1 MKKFI
6 KELFEDFGEVVLEG
20 MLTSIILILSGLLIF
35 LLYFLGESLL
45 ITFNQWNIQV
55 LWVIIIIISAIVI
68 FFILGGIGRAF
79 SLLFDKFQEKDT
91 KGENDEE
98 IMEFMLDNKCDLDT
112 FVGNAKSCVYHG
124 DEKAI
129 RSLVTGEFSANDIY
143 AKGQWMYP
151 AGAFHGVEGE
161 PC

>member
-20 MLTSIILILSGLLIF
+20 MVTSIILILSGLLIF
-35 LLYFLGESLL
+35 LLYFLGESLI

-55 LWVIIIIISAIVI
+55 LWIIIIIISAIVI

-79 SLLFDKFQEKDT
+79 SLLFEKFQEKDT

-98 IMEFMLDNKCDLDT
+98 IME
-112 FVGNAKSCVYHG
+112 
-124 DEKAI
+124 
-129 RSLVTGEFSANDIY
+129 
-143 AKGQWMYP
+143 
-151 AGAFHGVEGE
+151 
-161 PC
+161 

>member
-6 KELFEDFGEVVLEG
+6 KELLEDFGEVVLEG

-35 LLYFLGESLL
+35 LLYFLGKSLL

-79 SLLFDKFQEKDT
+79 SLLFEKVQEKDT

-98 IMEFMLDNKCDLDT
+98 IME
-112 FVGNAKSCVYHG
+112 
-124 DEKAI
+124 
-129 RSLVTGEFSANDIY
+129 
-143 AKGQWMYP
+143 
-151 AGAFHGVEGE
+151 
-161 PC
+161 

>member
-35 LLYFLGESLL
+35 LLYFLGESLI

-55 LWVIIIIISAIVI
+55 LWIIIIIISAIVI

-79 SLLFDKFQEKDT
+79 SLLFEKFQEKDT
-91 KGENDEE
+91 KGENSEE
-98 IMEFMLDNKCDLDT
+98 IME
-112 FVGNAKSCVYHG
+112 
-124 DEKAI
+124 
-129 RSLVTGEFSANDIY
+129 
-143 AKGQWMYP
+143 
-151 AGAFHGVEGE
+151 
-161 PC
+161 

>member
-35 LLYFLGESLL
+35 LLYFLGESLI

-55 LWVIIIIISAIVI
+55 LWIIIIIISAIVI

-79 SLLFDKFQEKDT
+79 SLLFEKFQEKDT

-98 IMEFMLDNKCDLDT
+98 IME
-112 FVGNAKSCVYHG
+112 
-124 DEKAI
+124 
-129 RSLVTGEFSANDIY
+129 
-143 AKGQWMYP
+143 
-151 AGAFHGVEGE
+151 
-161 PC
+161 

>member
-98 IMEFMLDNKCDLDT
+98 IME
-112 FVGNAKSCVYHG
+112 
-124 DEKAI
+124 
-129 RSLVTGEFSANDIY
+129 
-143 AKGQWMYP
+143 
-151 AGAFHGVEGE
+151 
-161 PC
+161 

>member
-35 LLYFLGESLL
+35 LLYFLGKSLL

-79 SLLFDKFQEKDT
+79 SLLFEKFQEKDT

-98 IMEFMLDNKCDLDT
+98 IME
-112 FVGNAKSCVYHG
+112 
-124 DEKAI
+124 
-129 RSLVTGEFSANDIY
+129 
-143 AKGQWMYP
+143 
-151 AGAFHGVEGE
+151 
-161 PC
+161 

>member
-20 MLTSIILILSGLLIF
+20 MLTSVILILSGLLIF
-35 LLYFLGESLL
+35 LLYFLGKSLL
-45 ITFNQWNIQV
+45 MTFNQWNIQV

-79 SLLFDKFQEKDT
+79 SLLFEKFQEKDK

-98 IMEFMLDNKCDLDT
+98 IME
-112 FVGNAKSCVYHG
+112 
-124 DEKAI
+124 
-129 RSLVTGEFSANDIY
+129 
-143 AKGQWMYP
+143 
-151 AGAFHGVEGE
+151 
-161 PC
+161 

>member
-35 LLYFLGESLL
+35 LLYFLGESLI

-55 LWVIIIIISAIVI
+55 LWIIIIIISAIVI

-79 SLLFDKFQEKDT
+79 SLLFEKFQEKNT
-91 KGENDEE
+91 KGENNEE
-98 IMEFMLDNKCDLDT
+98 IM
-112 FVGNAKSCVYHG
+112 G
-124 DEKAI
+124 
-129 RSLVTGEFSANDIY
+129 
-143 AKGQWMYP
+143 
-151 AGAFHGVEGE
+151 
-161 PC
+161 

>member
-35 LLYFLGESLL
+35 LLYFLGESLI

-55 LWVIIIIISAIVI
+55 LWIIIIIISAIVI

-98 IMEFMLDNKCDLDT
+98 IME
-112 FVGNAKSCVYHG
+112 
-124 DEKAI
+124 
-129 RSLVTGEFSANDIY
+129 
-143 AKGQWMYP
+143 
-151 AGAFHGVEGE
+151 
-161 PC
+161 

>member
-20 MLTSIILILSGLLIF
+20 MLISVILILSGLLIF
-35 LLYFLGESLL
+35 LLYFLGKSLL

-55 LWVIIIIISAIVI
+55 LWIIIIIISAIVI

-79 SLLFDKFQEKDT
+79 SLLFEKFQEKDT

-98 IMEFMLDNKCDLDT
+98 IME
-112 FVGNAKSCVYHG
+112 
-124 DEKAI
+124 
-129 RSLVTGEFSANDIY
+129 
-143 AKGQWMYP
+143 
-151 AGAFHGVEGE
+151 
-161 PC
+161 

>member
-20 MLTSIILILSGLLIF
+20 MLTSVILILSGLLIF

-79 SLLFDKFQEKDT
+79 SLLFEKFQEKDT

-98 IMEFMLDNKCDLDT
+98 IME
-112 FVGNAKSCVYHG
+112 
-124 DEKAI
+124 
-129 RSLVTGEFSANDIY
+129 
-143 AKGQWMYP
+143 
-151 AGAFHGVEGE
+151 
-161 PC
+161 

>member
-35 LLYFLGESLL
+35 LLYFLGESLI

-55 LWVIIIIISAIVI
+55 LWIIIIIISAIVI

-79 SLLFDKFQEKDT
+79 SLLFEKFQNKDT

-98 IMEFMLDNKCDLDT
+98 IME
-112 FVGNAKSCVYHG
+112 
-124 DEKAI
+124 
-129 RSLVTGEFSANDIY
+129 
-143 AKGQWMYP
+143 
-151 AGAFHGVEGE
+151 
-161 PC
+161 

>member
-35 LLYFLGESLL
+35 LLYFLGKSLL
-45 ITFNQWNIQV
+45 ITFNQWNIKV

-79 SLLFDKFQEKDT
+79 SLLFEKVQEKDT

-98 IMEFMLDNKCDLDT
+98 IME
-112 FVGNAKSCVYHG
+112 
-124 DEKAI
+124 
-129 RSLVTGEFSANDIY
+129 
-143 AKGQWMYP
+143 
-151 AGAFHGVEGE
+151 
-161 PC
+161 

>member
-79 SLLFDKFQEKDT
+79 SLLFEKFQEKDT

-98 IMEFMLDNKCDLDT
+98 IME
-112 FVGNAKSCVYHG
+112 
-124 DEKAI
+124 
-129 RSLVTGEFSANDIY
+129 
-143 AKGQWMYP
+143 
-151 AGAFHGVEGE
+151 
-161 PC
+161 

>member
-20 MLTSIILILSGLLIF
+20 MLISVILILSGLLIF
-35 LLYFLGESLL
+35 LLYFLGKSLL

-79 SLLFDKFQEKDT
+79 SLLFEKFQEKDK

-98 IMEFMLDNKCDLDT
+98 IME
-112 FVGNAKSCVYHG
+112 
-124 DEKAI
+124 
-129 RSLVTGEFSANDIY
+129 
-143 AKGQWMYP
+143 
-151 AGAFHGVEGE
+151 
-161 PC
+161 

>member
-35 LLYFLGESLL
+35 LLYFLGESLI

-55 LWVIIIIISAIVI
+55 LWIIIIIISAIVI
-68 FFILGGIGRAF
+68 FFILGGIGRVF
-79 SLLFDKFQEKDT
+79 SLLFEKFQEKDT

-98 IMEFMLDNKCDLDT
+98 IME
-112 FVGNAKSCVYHG
+112 
-124 DEKAI
+124 
-129 RSLVTGEFSANDIY
+129 
-143 AKGQWMYP
+143 
-151 AGAFHGVEGE
+151 
-161 PC
+161 

>member
-1 MKKFI
+1 MKNFI

-35 LLYFLGESLL
+35 LLYFLGESLI

-55 LWVIIIIISAIVI
+55 LWIIIIIISAIVI

-98 IMEFMLDNKCDLDT
+98 IME
-112 FVGNAKSCVYHG
+112 
-124 DEKAI
+124 
-129 RSLVTGEFSANDIY
+129 
-143 AKGQWMYP
+143 
-151 AGAFHGVEGE
+151 
-161 PC
+161 

>member
-35 LLYFLGESLL
+35 LLYFLGKSLL

-55 LWVIIIIISAIVI
+55 LWVIIIIISAIGI

-79 SLLFDKFQEKDT
+79 SLLFEKVQKKDT

-98 IMEFMLDNKCDLDT
+98 IME
-112 FVGNAKSCVYHG
+112 
-124 DEKAI
+124 
-129 RSLVTGEFSANDIY
+129 
-143 AKGQWMYP
+143 
-151 AGAFHGVEGE
+151 
-161 PC
+161 

>member
-35 LLYFLGESLL
+35 LLYFLGKSLI

-55 LWVIIIIISAIVI
+55 LWIIIIIISAIVI

-98 IMEFMLDNKCDLDT
+98 IME
-112 FVGNAKSCVYHG
+112 
-124 DEKAI
+124 
-129 RSLVTGEFSANDIY
+129 
-143 AKGQWMYP
+143 
-151 AGAFHGVEGE
+151 
-161 PC
+161 